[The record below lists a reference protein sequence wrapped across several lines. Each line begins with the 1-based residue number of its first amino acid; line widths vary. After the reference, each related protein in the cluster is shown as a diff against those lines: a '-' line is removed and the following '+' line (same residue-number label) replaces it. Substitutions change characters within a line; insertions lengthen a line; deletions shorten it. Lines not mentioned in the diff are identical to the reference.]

1 MTARPF
7 GQDTIV
13 VGGAAA
19 PVSAALVR
27 SAVGHVL
34 QCEGTAAHVA
44 VTFLGKD
51 TMRRLN
57 HQHLDHNWPTDVIS
71 FALPQP
77 DGGVAGDIYICRY
90 VAAREARRRG
100 IAVREELVRLVVH
113 GTLHVIGHEHDEGE
127 ARTRSRMW
135 SLQERY
141 VRALG

>member
-1 MTARPF
+1 MAAPSPGRHPAA
-7 GQDTIV
+7 

-27 SAVGHVL
+27 GAVGHVL
-34 QCEGTAAHVA
+34 QHERTSAHVA

-51 TMRRLN
+51 AMRRLN
-57 HQHLDHNWPTDVIS
+57 QQHLSHDWPTDVIS

-100 IAVREELVRLVVH
+100 IPVREELVRLVVH
-113 GTLHVIGHEHDEGE
+113 GTLHVLGHEHDEGE
-127 ARTRSRMW
+127 ARTHSPMW
-135 SLQERY
+135 ALQERY
-141 VRALG
+141 VRALS